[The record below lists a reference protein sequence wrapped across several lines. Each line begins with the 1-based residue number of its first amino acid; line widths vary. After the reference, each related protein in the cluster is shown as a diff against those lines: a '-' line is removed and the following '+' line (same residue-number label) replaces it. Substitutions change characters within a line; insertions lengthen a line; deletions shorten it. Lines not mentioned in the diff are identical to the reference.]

1 MTLRGH
7 LDEVDRQRVRGW
19 AFDDA
24 TPDAPVSLLVMA
36 GDVVLG
42 RVLSNAFRP
51 DLRDAGIA
59 DGRCSFEFEL
69 KGLVSPF
76 EDQLLSIRS
85 EADGVHLQGS
95 PRLVERAAAF
105 NDVKAAF
112 SEIANVYDTDAEL
125 AERLSFL
132 AAQTDALLG
141 IADLK
146 RSGQAEREARR
157 KRRWLRSNASGDA
170 VADLPQKKRALVI
183 DARAPQSSRDAGSHA
198 IMSHMLSLQRLGFE
212 VAFAPMDL
220 GPSSPML
227 AAHGISMLT
236 RPWYAT
242 IEETLARNANAYAL
256 VYLHRADVAAVYGA
270 LVRKYQSRAQVIYS
284 VADLGSLR
292 MERQA
297 TALETPDY
305 LAASRNEAGKEMV
318 ACYFADAIITHSFA
332 EGAVLDKRGHGRPIH
347 VVPFAV
353 PAVAVARPFAERRGF
368 AFVGSFDHQ
377 PNLDAAFRL
386 IDDVMPEL
394 STLDPTIPCFIVGSG
409 MPHHLKARAGGQIRI
424 LGHVPEIASVYGMV
438 RLTCAPLAYGAGIKG
453 KMLESLA
460 AGLPCACTGIAAEG
474 LGLPPELLDA
484 VADQPTAF
492 AALIQRLHEDETFN
506 GRIAAAGQSFMESYA
521 SDAAI
526 DQAMRGVLSLGK

>member
-1 MTLRGH
+1 MTLLGH
-7 LDEVDRQRVRGW
+7 LDEVDRRRVRGW

-24 TPDAPVSLLVMA
+24 APDVPVSLLVMA

-42 RVLSNAFRP
+42 RVLANAFRS
-51 DLRDAGIA
+51 DLREAGMA

-69 KGLVSPF
+69 AGLVSPF
-76 EDQLLSIRS
+76 EDHLLSVRS

-95 PRLVERAAAF
+95 PSLVERATAF
-105 NDVKAAF
+105 DDVKAAF
-112 SEIANVYDTDAEL
+112 SEIAVVYDTDAEL

-141 IADLK
+141 IADFK

-157 KRRWLRSNASGDA
+157 KRRWLRGDA
-170 VADLPQKKRALVI
+170 SEDAAAERLPRKRALVI

-198 IMSHMLSLQRLGFE
+198 IMAHMLSLQRLGFD

-220 GPSSPML
+220 GPPSPML
-227 AAHGISMLT
+227 AAHGIGMLT

-256 VYLHRADVAAVYGA
+256 VYLHRADVAAIYGA
-270 LVRKYQSRAQVIYS
+270 LVRKYQSRARVIYS

-297 TALETPDY
+297 AALETPDF

-332 EGAVLDKRGHGRPIH
+332 EASVLGTRDHGRPTH

-353 PAVAVARPFAERRGF
+353 PAVAIGRPFVERRGF

-394 STLDPTIPCFIVGSG
+394 SALDPTIPCFIVGSG
-409 MPHHLKARAGGQIRI
+409 MPHHLKARAGGAIRI
-424 LGHVPEIASVYGMV
+424 LGHVPDIATVYDTV
-438 RLTCAPLAYGAGIKG
+438 RLTCAPLAYGAGVKG
-453 KMLESLA
+453 KVLESLA

-474 LGLPPELLDA
+474 LGLPRELLEM
-484 VADQPTAF
+484 VADEPTAL
-492 AALIQRLHEDETFN
+492 AALIHRLHEDQAFN
-506 GRIAAAGQSFMESYA
+506 SRIAAAGQGFMESYA
-521 SDAAI
+521 SDTAI
-526 DQAMRGVLSLGK
+526 DHAMRGVLTPGR